1 MPHGNNIYSN
11 ADIFCLLTVKVT
23 ALLATFCRNL
33 RPELGSLSKL
43 YHFITYLFDSDAVYA
58 VGCVI

>member
-1 MPHGNNIYSN
+1 MPHRNNSN
-11 ADIFCLLTVKVT
+11 ADIFYLLTVKVT
-23 ALLATFCRNL
+23 ALLAAFFRNL
-33 RPELGSLSKL
+33 RTELGSLSKL